1 MSKYNTL
8 WNYIQQSTEPAIK
21 LTFDEINEIAGVPM
35 DHSFLNAKKELEAY
49 GWQVGKIS
57 IKQQTVELKKAD

>member
-21 LTFDEINEIAGVPM
+21 LTFDEINEIAGVSI

-57 IKQQTVELKKAD
+57 IKQQTVEFQR

>member
-1 MSKYNTL
+1 M
-8 WNYIQQSTEPAIK
+8 
-21 LTFDEINEIAGVPM
+21 TFDEINEIAGVPM